1 MLLLQKEYTCYYA
14 KVLDEHAKYAL
25 DVLADMFF
33 NSTFDEEELKKEK
46 NVVCEEIKMYEDA
59 PDDIVHDMLTKAT
72 YETHPLGYPIL
83 GTEETLNTFTGDTL
97 RQYIRI
103 ITHLKM

>member
-1 MLLLQKEYTCYYA
+1 
-14 KVLDEHAKYAL
+14 
-25 DVLADMFF
+25 
-33 NSTFDEEELKKEK
+33 
-46 NVVCEEIKMYEDA
+46 MYEDA

-83 GTEETLNTFTGDTL
+83 GTEETAIRLQVIRYVNIL
-97 RQYIRI
+97 RI